1 MIAAEQ
7 VHLIWV
13 LHLER
18 HQQEHALETVGPAVD
33 VVSQSDDKIIGSWL
47 DDIEQGSEG
56 SEASV
61 NISNGDSHD
70 ANARSWNGIWKEQYF
85 ETMIQ
90 MKMGA
95 WSRGECVF
103 DSTGKLADRG

>member
-1 MIAAEQ
+1 MISHE
-7 VHLIWV
+7 VNEVVGFLEGEELID
-13 LHLER
+13 HPFGI
-18 HQQEHALETVGPAVD
+18 GPAVD

-85 ETMIQ
+85 KAMIQ

-95 WSRGECVF
+95 WSIGECVF
-103 DSTGKLADRG
+103 DSTGKLADQG